1 MLGLGLEELVDE
13 GFDAWLAPVP
23 EGVFAPRGVLVCW
36 AESINEVKIDVG
48 ELESE
53 REERAGFEVEA
64 DTREER
70 AGFEAEADTRE
81 GRRTDEKVEA
91 ADESKGEAV
100 GEFATIPKSALGVT
114 ESVEEVV
121 SSGFFELPGVN
132 EG

>member
-1 MLGLGLEELVDE
+1 VLGLGLEELADE
-13 GFDAWLAPVP
+13 GFDASFTAVP
-23 EGVFAPRGVLVCW
+23 EGVFAPRGMLVFW
-36 AESINEVKIDVG
+36 AEGVGEVKNDAD

-53 REERAGFEVEA
+53 RVKIAE
-64 DTREER
+64 
-70 AGFEAEADTRE
+70 FEAEPGTRE
-81 GRRTDEKVEA
+81 GKRPDEKVEA

-100 GEFATIPKSALGVT
+100 GEFAIIPKSALGVT

>member
-1 MLGLGLEELVDE
+1 LPAECEVLGFGLEELVDE

-36 AESINEVKIDVG
+36 AESIDEVKIDVG

-53 REERAGFEVEA
+53 GKG
-64 DTREER
+64 R